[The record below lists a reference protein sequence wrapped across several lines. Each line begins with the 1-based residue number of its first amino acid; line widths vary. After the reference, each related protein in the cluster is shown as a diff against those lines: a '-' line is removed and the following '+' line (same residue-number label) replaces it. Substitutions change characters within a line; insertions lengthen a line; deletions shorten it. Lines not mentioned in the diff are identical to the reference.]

1 MEAFTLAACPLHKK
15 IVLESTKEN
24 IYSEQSKLEIE
35 TFRKVLSLP
44 EQTWKDIEL
53 DIYSAKLRNLVDGNR
68 IIQET
73 ESQEVFSF
81 RQFLRLNETDTTSI
95 HKVLM
100 GPVYEQSVTEAMG
113 PTRIML
119 EEYRNGL
126 ERLRTR
132 PGLMEQDAT
141 NALYRVVKKRRLIYV
156 NRALEQLEKR
166 QAFRG
171 QNEERDVGD
180 DLNIKRAGAFLG
192 IDAGGLPIELS
203 NLVDFYVRNN
213 IVKEVEVDIS
223 TSTSLTMLFERQGRE
238 E

>member
-100 GPVYEQSVTEAMG
+100 GPVYEHSVTEAMG
-113 PTRIML
+113 PTGIML
-119 EEYRNGL
+119 EEYRNGP

-132 PGLMEQDAT
+132 LGLMEQDAT

-171 QNEERDVGD
+171 QNE
-180 DLNIKRAGAFLG
+180 
-192 IDAGGLPIELS
+192 
-203 NLVDFYVRNN
+203 
-213 IVKEVEVDIS
+213 
-223 TSTSLTMLFERQGRE
+223 
-238 E
+238 

>member
-1 MEAFTLAACPLHKK
+1 
-15 IVLESTKEN
+15 
-24 IYSEQSKLEIE
+24 
-35 TFRKVLSLP
+35 
-44 EQTWKDIEL
+44 
-53 DIYSAKLRNLVDGNR
+53 
-68 IIQET
+68 
-73 ESQEVFSF
+73 
-81 RQFLRLNETDTTSI
+81 
-95 HKVLM
+95 
-100 GPVYEQSVTEAMG
+100 
-113 PTRIML
+113 
-119 EEYRNGL
+119 
-126 ERLRTR
+126 
-132 PGLMEQDAT
+132 MEQDAT